1 MNKSI
6 IHLALI
12 FLLGF
17 LYQCTEVPTPVI
29 TNPSQLPLFDTSY
42 ISASPLTAVP
52 KNILME
58 EFSGVRCTNCPKG
71 NQKTEEIYTENPG
84 RVVIVTA
91 HSNFLAAPYTGYQ
104 DLRTADAEEL
114 ANAPLGPISGKPSTY
129 INRVKFASQTQRD
142 IGDLNAWKNLAEVEL
157 AKTVG
162 VEMTLENSYTDVASR
177 KVRYRITL
185 KFSEAMSDINL
196 GFYLLES
203 HIKAKQLD
211 NGVTIDDY
219 EHEYVLR
226 KAITAIYGD
235 RLTEDIVANTV
246 IIKEFDLDLNDAS
259 FDPSK
264 VWNIENMHLV
274 AFIRTLNEEIL
285 QSTKA
290 DL

>member
-1 MNKSI
+1 
-6 IHLALI
+6 
-12 FLLGF
+12 
-17 LYQCTEVPTPVI
+17 
-29 TNPSQLPLFDTSY
+29 
-42 ISASPLTAVP
+42 
-52 KNILME
+52 
-58 EFSGVRCTNCPKG
+58 
-71 NQKTEEIYTENPG
+71 
-84 RVVIVTA
+84 
-91 HSNFLAAPYTGYQ
+91 
-104 DLRTADAEEL
+104 
-114 ANAPLGPISGKPSTY
+114 
-129 INRVKFASQTQRD
+129 
-142 IGDLNAWKNLAEVEL
+142 
-157 AKTVG
+157 
-162 VEMTLENSYTDVASR
+162 
-177 KVRYRITL
+177 
-185 KFSEAMSDINL
+185 MSDINL

-285 QSTKA
+285 QSTKV